1 MDLHLSGKAA
11 VVTGAGKGIGLA
23 VTRALAAEG
32 VRVLAACRTV
42 TEDLAALG
50 RTTDVLPLQAD
61 LTAADGPERAAGR
74 GPARRPLRR
83 GVSRPVRRG
92 PAWPPRPG
100 APARPGSPSNRGSSG
115 RSRG

>member
-1 MDLHLSGKAA
+1 MDLHLSGEAA

-23 VTRALAAEG
+23 VTRVLAAEG
-32 VRVLAACRTV
+32 VSVPAASRTV
-42 TEDLAALG
+42 TEDLTALG
-50 RTTDVLPLQAD
+50 RTTDVLPLHMD
-61 LTAADGPERAAGR
+61 LTTADGPERTAGR
-74 GPARRPLRR
+74 GPDRRPPRH